1 MPKHPLSFILCLL
14 FSITFI
20 AISPVQMA
28 HADDLSQGMQLYRA
42 KKYREAVPYLE
53 KAAKEGHDEAL
64 KALDEIYADQTPAVD
79 MTDSKAPATEGKA
92 AGKTAGDDK
101 PADTRAGAEKVPA
114 PMYEKATV
122 AEDPKE
128 VADRAFMRKVLFLS
142 TAVIIVLIWVVQYFL
157 LRKLR
162 NRNFRKETPA
172 DTAKT
177 GKPGKNGK

>member
-1 MPKHPLSFILCLL
+1 MPKQPLSFILCLL

-20 AISPVQMA
+20 AISPVPAA
-28 HADDLSQGMQLYRA
+28 HADDLSQGMQLYQA

-53 KAAKEGHDEAL
+53 KAAKEGHEEAL
-64 KALDEIYADQTPAVD
+64 KALDEIYADETPAVD
-79 MTDSKAPATEGKA
+79 MTDNKAPKA
-92 AGKTAGDDK
+92 GGKTAGKAAEGDK
-101 PADTRAGAEKVPA
+101 PADAAGAEKVPA

-142 TAVIIVLIWVVQYFL
+142 TAVIIVLIWVIQYFL

-172 DTAKT
+172 DTAKNNKT
-177 GKPGKNGK
+177 GKPGK

>member
-1 MPKHPLSFILCLL
+1 MPKQPLSFILCLL

-20 AISPVQMA
+20 AIGPVPVA
-28 HADDLSQGMQLYRA
+28 HADDLSQGMQLYQA

-53 KAAKEGHDEAL
+53 KAAKEGHEEAL
-64 KALDEIYADQTPAVD
+64 KALDEIYADETPAVD
-79 MTDSKAPATEGKA
+79 MTDNKATKA
-92 AGKTAGDDK
+92 EGKTAGKAAEGDK
-101 PADTRAGAEKVPA
+101 PADAAGAEKVPA

-142 TAVIIVLIWVVQYFL
+142 TAVIIVLIWVIQYFL

-172 DTAKT
+172 DIAKNSKT
-177 GKPGKNGK
+177 GKPGK

>member
-1 MPKHPLSFILCLL
+1 MPKQPLSFILCLL

-20 AISPVQMA
+20 AISPVPVA
-28 HADDLSQGMQLYRA
+28 HADDLSQGMQLYQA

-53 KAAKEGHDEAL
+53 KAAKEGHEEAL
-64 KALDEIYADQTPAVD
+64 KALDEIYADETPAVD
-79 MTDSKAPATEGKA
+79 MTDKADKTAKA
-92 AGKTAGDDK
+92 GGKTAAKTADGAK
-101 PADTRAGAEKVPA
+101 PVDAATAGAEKVPA

-128 VADRAFMRKVLFLS
+128 AADRAFMRKVLFLS

-162 NRNFRKETPA
+162 NRNFRRETPA
-172 DTAKT
+172 DAAKNNKT
-177 GKPGKNGK
+177 GK